1 MNPVQFAY
9 VLKLYSL
16 RHCDS
21 KIKYHTY
28 KKQFMF
34 LVCCQFILK
43 SISIHVSLSGS
54 SLHICI
60 GGQSNPYNNTR
71 KNIENIAVSVVIR
84 SVILSFNV
92 FKLYIVVQGPEL
104 QWFLKVK
111 DNLSY
116 VLIFQHA
123 K

>member
-1 MNPVQFAY
+1 
-9 VLKLYSL
+9 
-16 RHCDS
+16 
-21 KIKYHTY
+21 
-28 KKQFMF
+28 MF

-43 SISIHVSLSGS
+43 SISIYVSLSGS

-92 FKLYIVVQGPEL
+92 FAAASPTLYYRFEPKFYVKFCQSEV
-104 QWFLKVK
+104 FL
-111 DNLSY
+111 NCHIHHTS
-116 VLIFQHA
+116 
-123 K
+123 

>member
-1 MNPVQFAY
+1 
-9 VLKLYSL
+9 
-16 RHCDS
+16 
-21 KIKYHTY
+21 
-28 KKQFMF
+28 MF

-71 KNIENIAVSVVIR
+71 KNIAVSV
-84 SVILSFNV
+84 VILSFNV

-111 DNLSY
+111 EDLS
-116 VLIFQHA
+116 
-123 K
+123 

>member
-1 MNPVQFAY
+1 
-9 VLKLYSL
+9 
-16 RHCDS
+16 
-21 KIKYHTY
+21 
-28 KKQFMF
+28 MF

-71 KNIENIAVSVVIR
+71 KNIAVSVVIR

-92 FKLYIVVQGPEL
+92 FKLYIEIQGPEL
-104 QWFLKVK
+104 QCFLKVK
-111 DNLSY
+111 DDLS
-116 VLIFQHA
+116 
-123 K
+123 

>member
-28 KKQFMF
+28 LKAIMF

-43 SISIHVSLSGS
+43 RISIHVSLSGS
-54 SLHICI
+54 LLHICI

-111 DNLSY
+111 SDLS
-116 VLIFQHA
+116 
-123 K
+123 

>member
-1 MNPVQFAY
+1 M
-9 VLKLYSL
+9 
-16 RHCDS
+16 
-21 KIKYHTY
+21 
-28 KKQFMF
+28 
-34 LVCCQFILK
+34 
-43 SISIHVSLSGS
+43 HVSLSGS

-92 FKLYIVVQGPEL
+92 FKLYIVHVVQGSEL

-111 DNLSY
+111 EDLS
-116 VLIFQHA
+116 
-123 K
+123 

>member
-1 MNPVQFAY
+1 
-9 VLKLYSL
+9 
-16 RHCDS
+16 
-21 KIKYHTY
+21 
-28 KKQFMF
+28 MF

-71 KNIENIAVSVVIR
+71 KNIAVSVVIR

-104 QWFLKVK
+104 QWFLKIK
-111 DNLSY
+111 DDLS
-116 VLIFQHA
+116 
-123 K
+123 

>member
-1 MNPVQFAY
+1 
-9 VLKLYSL
+9 
-16 RHCDS
+16 
-21 KIKYHTY
+21 
-28 KKQFMF
+28 MF

-84 SVILSFNV
+84 SVI

-111 DNLSY
+111 DDLS
-116 VLIFQHA
+116 
-123 K
+123 

>member
-1 MNPVQFAY
+1 
-9 VLKLYSL
+9 
-16 RHCDS
+16 
-21 KIKYHTY
+21 
-28 KKQFMF
+28 MF

-71 KNIENIAVSVVIR
+71 KNIAVSVVIR

-111 DNLSY
+111 DDLS
-116 VLIFQHA
+116 
-123 K
+123 

>member
-1 MNPVQFAY
+1 
-9 VLKLYSL
+9 
-16 RHCDS
+16 
-21 KIKYHTY
+21 
-28 KKQFMF
+28 MF

-71 KNIENIAVSVVIR
+71 KNIAVSVVIR

-92 FKLYIVVQGPEL
+92 FKIYIVVQGPEL

-111 DNLSY
+111 DDLS
-116 VLIFQHA
+116 
-123 K
+123 

>member
-1 MNPVQFAY
+1 
-9 VLKLYSL
+9 
-16 RHCDS
+16 
-21 KIKYHTY
+21 
-28 KKQFMF
+28 MF

-43 SISIHVSLSGS
+43 SISIHVSLSRS
-54 SLHICI
+54 SLRICI

-92 FKLYIVVQGPEL
+92 FKLYIVVQGLEL

-111 DNLSY
+111 DDLS
-116 VLIFQHA
+116 
-123 K
+123 